1 MTGFSYLIADLVSDR
16 TLEELPLE
24 CSGFTSKLKGYGDLR
39 AKLDL
44 TVEGAAQ
51 LDLPGLL
58 AFGQR
63 SLYVLRDGQVV
74 WGGILWRGSRSP
86 GANAVE
92 LHAMEFESYWD
103 RRLLLAD
110 YRPLQVDQLDIARWL
125 VEQTGPLHVGLPAG
139 LSGVRR
145 DRDYRARDLPVIGK
159 ILGELAD
166 CEDGFDFNVVTV
178 ADASGAR
185 DRLLQFG
192 YPRLGRPQ
200 ATSNL
205 VFEGSVLQW
214 GDDWDAFASVTQQ
227 HEQGA
232 RIGEGDAAAPLWAV
246 ATDDNGLARGLPML
260 QDVNG
265 SHSTVL
271 VQSTLDSYA
280 RADLAAAPVP
290 ITTHTVSVDAD
301 GGGMTSY
308 SGEPSDPVLGSYV
321 VGDEARF
328 EISDGWYSAQA
339 DGSPGLSIVRRI
351 LEITVHPADHTVSLV
366 IGPAF
371 GSSS

>member
-1 MTGFSYLIADLVSDR
+1 MTGFTYLIADLASDR

-44 TVEGAAQ
+44 GMEGVEQ

-86 GANAVE
+86 GARAVE

-103 RRLLLAD
+103 RRLLLGD
-110 YRPLQVDQLDIARWL
+110 YRPVQVDQLSIARAL
-125 VEQTGPLHVGLPAG
+125 VAQSAPMHFGVSGI
-139 LSGVRR
+139 LSGVLR
-145 DRDYRARDLPVIGK
+145 DRAYRVRDLPVVGK
-159 ILGELAD
+159 VLSELAD
-166 CEDGFDFNVVTV
+166 CEGGFDYNVLTLT
-178 ADASGAR
+178 DAGGAR
-185 DRLLQFG
+185 TRLLRFG

-200 ATSNL
+200 AETNL
-205 VFEGSVLQW
+205 VFEGSILQW

-227 HEQGA
+227 HEHGA
-232 RIGEGDAAAPLWAV
+232 QVGEGDAAAPLWAV
-246 ATDDNGLARGLPML
+246 ATDTDGLARGLPML

-271 VQSTLDSYA
+271 VQSTLDAYA
-280 RADLAAAPVP
+280 RADLAAGPVP
-290 ITTHTVSVDAD
+290 VTTHTVSVDAD
-301 GGGMTSY
+301 GGGTD
-308 SGEPSDPVLGSYV
+308 EQVPPDPVLGTYT

-328 EISDGWYSAQA
+328 EISDEWYSAQS

-351 LEITVHPADHTVSLV
+351 LEITVHPADRTVSLV
-366 IGPAF
+366 IGPPF
-371 GSSS
+371 GGAG